1 MTIRA
6 VPCPKCRRVPETRKM
21 EGCLGFSTECPRCG
35 GLCAYGSTE
44 DSSRSCWN
52 RCVLRTGGGR
62 MNEGF
67 MCNDCTHFTI
77 VEYGEGG
84 MYAACTKNGGLVMIN
99 GQSPEKCDD
108 FEMEVKE

>member
-1 MTIRA
+1 
-6 VPCPKCRRVPETRKM
+6 
-21 EGCLGFSTECPRCG
+21 
-35 GLCAYGSTE
+35 
-44 DSSRSCWN
+44 
-52 RCVLRTGGGR
+52 

-77 VEYGEGG
+77 MEYGEGG

-99 GQSPEKCDD
+99 GQSPERCDD

>member
-1 MTIRA
+1 
-6 VPCPKCRRVPETRKM
+6 
-21 EGCLGFSTECPRCG
+21 
-35 GLCAYGSTE
+35 
-44 DSSRSCWN
+44 
-52 RCVLRTGGGR
+52 

-99 GQSPEKCDD
+99 GQSPERCDD
-108 FEMEVKE
+108 FEKVDRADSGIPLYEDDDPYVNIWEGPE